1 MNPSNSSHQPERPD
15 PQASRPQVEPGLA
28 APQQRSQ
35 RRNLWPLW
43 AVLAVT
49 IAPVIASYAM
59 YYGVKPEGR
68 VNYGDFVEPQV
79 TLTTVR
85 VAPVITP
92 RAESAFVAFQQG
104 ASNKKSLTQLGD
116 WQGRWLMVRI
126 GPAACDKACQQELYL
141 MRQVRL
147 TTGRER
153 ERVERL
159 WILTDSGTPDP
170 AVLAEHEGLWVIRL
184 MPQTKS
190 EALIDNWR
198 SVAAQSAARNAGAS
212 NIWIVDP
219 LGNLMMRFP
228 DSPDPNGMKK
238 DLNRLLK
245 ASRIG

>member
-1 MNPSNSSHQPERPD
+1 MNLPLSAGQGVR
-15 PQASRPQVEPGLA
+15 
-28 APQQRSQ
+28 

-49 IAPVIASYAM
+49 IAPVIASYVM

-68 VNYGDFVEPQV
+68 TNYGDFVEPQV
-79 TLTTVR
+79 VLETVA
-85 VAPVITP
+85 VTPVVSP
-92 RAESAFVAFQQG
+92 QAESAFLALQAEAQTRR
-104 ASNKKSLTQLGD
+104 ALQQLGD
-116 WQGRWLMVRI
+116 WRGRWLMVRV
-126 GPAACDKACQQELYL
+126 GPAACNEACQQELWL

-153 ERVERL
+153 DRVERL
-159 WILTDSGTPDP
+159 WVLTDNGQPDP
-170 AVLAEHEGLWVIRL
+170 ALIAQHEGLWVVRL
-184 MPQTKS
+184 GDRKHHDQLVS
-190 EALIDNWR
+190 NWL
-198 SVAAQSAARNAGAS
+198 SVATRGQAATGATAAQGSGAS

-228 DSPDPNGMKK
+228 DNPDPNGMKK

>member
-1 MNPSNSSHQPERPD
+1 MSLSNSSRQPELPD
-15 PQASRPQVEPGLA
+15 SQASRPSVEPGRR
-28 APQQRSQ
+28 PQQQRGQ

-49 IAPVIASYAM
+49 IAPVIASYVM

-79 TLTTVR
+79 TLTALR

-92 RAESAFVAFQQG
+92 KSESAFLALQQVG
-104 ASNKKSLTQLGD
+104 ENKKLLTQLGD
-116 WQGRWLMVRI
+116 WQGRWLMVRL
-126 GPAACDKACQQELYL
+126 GPAACDKACQRELYL

-153 ERVERL
+153 DRVERL
-159 WILTDSGTPDP
+159 WILTDADTPDS
-170 AVLAEHEGLWVIRL
+170 AVLAEHEGLWVLRL
-184 MPQTKS
+184 MPQANP

-198 SVAAQSAARNAGAS
+198 SVAAQSAAQNAGAS

>member
-1 MNPSNSSHQPERPD
+1 
-15 PQASRPQVEPGLA
+15 
-28 APQQRSQ
+28 
-35 RRNLWPLW
+35 
-43 AVLAVT
+43 
-49 IAPVIASYAM
+49 
-59 YYGVKPEGR
+59 
-68 VNYGDFVEPQV
+68 
-79 TLTTVR
+79 
-85 VAPVITP
+85 
-92 RAESAFVAFQQG
+92 
-104 ASNKKSLTQLGD
+104 
-116 WQGRWLMVRI
+116 
-126 GPAACDKACQQELYL
+126 

-159 WILTDSGTPDP
+159 WILTDSGTPDS
-170 AVLAEHEGLWVIRL
+170 AVLAEHEGLWVLRL
-184 MPQTKS
+184 MPQAKP

-198 SVAAQSAARNAGAS
+198 SVAAQSAAQNAGAS

>member
-1 MNPSNSSHQPERPD
+1 MEKITQPSSATSPNT
-15 PQASRPQVEPGLA
+15 
-28 APQQRSQ
+28 APVR

-49 IAPVIASYAM
+49 IAPVVASYVM

-79 TLTTVR
+79 VLESLPVQL
-85 VAPVITP
+85 VNPAPS
-92 RAESAFVAFQQG
+92 AESAFLAIQ
-104 ASNKKSLTQLGD
+104 ADANTRRPLTQLGD
-116 WQGRWLMVRI
+116 WRGRWLMVRV
-126 GPAACDKACQQELYL
+126 GPAACNEACQQELWL
-141 MRQVRL
+141 MRQIRL

-153 ERVERL
+153 DRVERL
-159 WILTDSGTPDP
+159 WILTDTATPD
-170 AVLAEHEGLWVIRL
+170 AGLLAEHQGLWVVRL
-184 MPQTKS
+184 GDWQAQDQLVK
-190 EALIDNWR
+190 NWL
-198 SVAAQSAARNAGAS
+198 SVATRGNSVNGGTS

-228 DSPDPNGMKK
+228 DNPDPNGMKK